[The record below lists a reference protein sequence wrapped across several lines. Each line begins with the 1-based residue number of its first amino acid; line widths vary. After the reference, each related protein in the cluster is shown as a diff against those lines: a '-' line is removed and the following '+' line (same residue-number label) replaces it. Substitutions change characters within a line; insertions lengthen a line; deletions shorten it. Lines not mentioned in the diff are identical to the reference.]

1 MKIARSW
8 YGSFDIQNSEESV
21 RSLHT
26 AATVSIS
33 GRVHAVFAFRLRYCD
48 AVPFFQNTSSIEKV
62 LKNSVFA
69 SRVYVK
75 QIAAIGLHC

>member
-8 YGSFDIQNSEESV
+8 YGSFDIQNSEGSV

-33 GRVHAVFAFRLRYCD
+33 GRVHAVFSFRLRYCD
-48 AVPFFQNTSSIEKV
+48 AVPFSKYVIEKV

-69 SRVYVK
+69 SRDYAK
-75 QIAAIGLHC
+75 QIAVIGLHC